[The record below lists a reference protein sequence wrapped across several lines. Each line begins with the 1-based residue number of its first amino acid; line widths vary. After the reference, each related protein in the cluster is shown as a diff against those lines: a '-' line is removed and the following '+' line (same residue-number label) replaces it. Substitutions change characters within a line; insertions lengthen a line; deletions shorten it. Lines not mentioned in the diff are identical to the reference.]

1 VTAETGGGDAAPMTK
16 GREDATFGRSLAAA
30 WTIARK
36 DLLLEVRSK
45 QSVPLSITLALL
57 IVVVF
62 AFSVPG
68 ARNGSGALWTA
79 FVFAGMLGVMQ
90 SLAVETRNRALDG
103 LVLAPIPPAAIYVGK
118 VVSNAVFATLVGL
131 TTLGAVGVF
140 LHAPLPAT
148 SLPTAV
154 AVIVLFAFGF
164 AAVSVVVGIITTVT
178 GISQLLL
185 PVLLLPLLLPALL
198 AGVAQFE
205 TGRALWF
212 GVLAGYDGVVF
223 VAGAL
228 VFGELVG

>member
-1 VTAETGGGDAAPMTK
+1 
-16 GREDATFGRSLAAA
+16 
-30 WTIARK
+30 
-36 DLLLEVRSK
+36 LLV
-45 QSVPLSITLALL
+45 
-57 IVVVF
+57 VVVF

-140 LHAPLPAT
+140 LHAPLPTTVLA
-148 SLPTAV
+148 AV
-154 AVIVLFAFGF
+154 AVIVLFAVGF

-205 TGRALWF
+205 TGHVLWF

>member
-1 VTAETGGGDAAPMTK
+1 MTAETGDGGADPGTED
-16 GREDATFGRSLAAA
+16 REDATLGRSLAAA

-57 IVVVF
+57 VVVVF

-103 LVLAPIPPAAIYVGK
+103 LVLAPIPMAAIYVGK
-118 VVSNAVFATLVGL
+118 VVSNTVFATLVGL

-140 LHAPLPAT
+140 LHAPLPTTVPA
-148 SLPTAV
+148 AV
-154 AVIVLFAFGF
+154 AVIVLFAVGF

-205 TGRALWF
+205 TGRVLWF

-223 VAGAL
+223 VAGTL